1 MLVLSATYVSP
12 FGELVNRD
20 DLDRLL
26 IRTITF
32 LEKNRSI
39 SPTLRKDAEI
49 LRRIYFRI
57 FQTEPVIFPS

>member
-12 FGELVNRD
+12 FGELVNRN

-32 LEKNRSI
+32 LEKSRSI

-57 FQTEPVIFPS
+57 FQTEPAIVPS